1 MALPKGVHRVV
12 SRGREYFYWQPGRN
26 TASPG
31 ERVKLPSDPQSPE
44 FWAMLAQLQG
54 APIEPV
60 VVTITNSPATLVL
73 GTDRVGDITDCA
85 TTNRGL
91 AFRE

>member
-1 MALPKGVHRVV
+1 MPDKRVRAAVALPKGVHRVV

-44 FWAMLAQLQG
+44 FWAALD
-54 APIEPV
+54 
-60 VVTITNSPATLVL
+60 PATQKEFAAMAREMDVIVLTEAPSDDDGIVVGLV
-73 GTDRVGDITDCA
+73 
-85 TTNRGL
+85 
-91 AFRE
+91 E